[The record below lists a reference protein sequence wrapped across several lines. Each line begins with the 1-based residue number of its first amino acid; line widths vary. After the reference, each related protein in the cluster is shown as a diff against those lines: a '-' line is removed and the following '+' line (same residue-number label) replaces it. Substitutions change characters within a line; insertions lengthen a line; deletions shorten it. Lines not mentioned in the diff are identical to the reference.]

1 MLRTPLGNLEAAADH
16 ARIST
21 RGDGKTKPRQGECRG
36 FSVGDLVFGGS
47 RSPTQGI
54 VFLSVLQPDVQV
66 NHAPDLAGLR
76 QEPVAN
82 TDASFP
88 LLT

>member
-1 MLRTPLGNLEAAADH
+1 MQRTPLGNLEAAADH

-21 RGDGKTKPRQGECRG
+21 GGDGKTKPRQAECRG
-36 FSVGDLVFGGS
+36 FSVGDLVFGEIAQPYPRYCNFIS
-47 RSPTQGI
+47 
-54 VFLSVLQPDVQV
+54 QPDVRV
-66 NHAPDLAGLR
+66 SHAPDLAGLR

-82 TDASFP
+82 TDASSP